1 MRTRKHN
8 AVRPATKVAMRASTS
23 QRLCAPEVQLAR
35 AAHIIA
41 CAHHSQG
48 ECAAARARQRVWC
61 DGARGERRG
70 ECAPQNVRHA
80 RQRNAAPPTRAPRM
94 LRCAVNA
101 STLQAQPRT
110 TAWRPRKRQMRTAM
124 QAPAQSATSTARTR
138 ERHTRDESSAH
149 VRCLNVGWWRTA
161 RACETAH
168 EDYWSIGRR
177 TKSTALSSRAGAA
190 RCATTN
196 GTRVRYAVATVSSS
210 VAAGYRRQTRFG
222 TVSNGK

>member
-1 MRTRKHN
+1 
-8 AVRPATKVAMRASTS
+8 MRAVKGVGNARHRTFATLGNAM
-23 QRLCAPEVQLAR
+23 QR
-35 AAHIIA
+35 
-41 CAHHSQG
+41 
-48 ECAAARARQRVWC
+48 
-61 DGARGERRG
+61 RRR
-70 ECAPQNVRHA
+70 VRHA
-80 RQRNAAPPTRAPRM
+80 CSG
-94 LRCAVNA
+94 CAVNA

-110 TAWRPRKRQMRTAM
+110 TAWRPRKRQMRTAI